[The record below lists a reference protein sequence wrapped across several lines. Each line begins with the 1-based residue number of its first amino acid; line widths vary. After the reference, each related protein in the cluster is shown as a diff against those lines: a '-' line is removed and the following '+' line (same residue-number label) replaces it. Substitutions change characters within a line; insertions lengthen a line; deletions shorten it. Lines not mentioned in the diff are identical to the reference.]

1 MNIETLLKFE
11 GIVYWVVSIVI
22 IVLTTIKQFNK
33 HEKKNK
39 LTNKEIIDN
48 LHHIDKQN
56 IKILG
61 MLEIHSQVIETIK
74 KDIGTLDNRVSK
86 LENSYG
92 KLFEKV
98 GGQIH
103 DKH

>member
-1 MNIETLLKFE
+1 MSIEDLLRYE
-11 GIVYWVVSIVI
+11 GIVYWIVSIMI

-48 LHHIDKQN
+48 LHHIEKQN

-74 KDIGTLDNRVSK
+74 KDIGSLENRVSK
-86 LENSYG
+86 LENSYA
-92 KLFEKV
+92 KLFKKV
-98 GGQIH
+98 GGQID

>member
-1 MNIETLLKFE
+1 MSIEDLIRYE
-11 GIVYWVVSIVI
+11 GIVYWIVSIMI

-33 HEKKNK
+33 HERKNK

-48 LHHIDKQN
+48 LHHIEKQN

-74 KDIGTLDNRVSK
+74 KDIGSLENRVSK
-86 LENSYG
+86 LENSYA
-92 KLFEKV
+92 KLFKKV
-98 GGQIH
+98 GGQIS
-103 DKH
+103 DKS

>member
-1 MNIETLLKFE
+1 MNIEDLLRYE
-11 GIVYWVVSIVI
+11 GIVYWVVSIMI

-48 LHHIDKQN
+48 LHQIEKQN

-74 KDIGTLDNRVSK
+74 KDIGSLESRVSK
-86 LENSYG
+86 LENSYA
-92 KLFEKV
+92 KLCKKV
-98 GGQIH
+98 GGQIN
-103 DKH
+103 DKL